1 MREAQKDKQTKRY
14 TDKGQRKSQT
24 RETTGLRKTEREIIK
39 QKKQRVNKK
48 DKRNYY

>member
-24 RETTGLRKTEREIIK
+24 RETTGLGKTEREINK
-39 QKKQRVNKK
+39 AQRGRK
-48 DKRNYY
+48 